1 MKKRSPI
8 ARKARRGVS
17 LVEMGLVLVVVS
29 ILVKTAVE
37 VSTSHTRR
45 QVTQRAAGNMST
57 IADDVQTYLERTY
70 FEVRARLEAAPGG
83 VIEESWDDLIS
94 NNRLSLPALPVSP
107 DGGRIRLFLTL
118 RGDAVYAVLMSFDG
132 AAGVFSPR
140 PDPVTK
146 LAGRV
151 TPNDPTRLN
160 GWDFSLAIPEIA
172 TLTGQDL
179 SGNIGVIRYVSQT
192 VNVDPYL
199 HRIAIP
205 GRPDLNRMRADLDM
219 GGFDLI
225 NANRVETRDLIVQ
238 DSLTV
243 PGRLR
248 AGEVRSDGDARFVQ
262 VSAGSVETDTL
273 AAANMNLSGSMSA
286 GSVIAGAVETQS
298 LVSASATFNSLI
310 ADFFE
315 GGVVYLGTGNFAQ
328 LDVNELN
335 ADRIIADEVYV
346 GDSDA
351 LGSGTGGTGTGDG
364 EAVDPPPVDTGDDTG
379 TSSSCFAPGTCV
391 RMADG
396 TERPIEHIRVGD
408 LLEDGGRVYMTG
420 LFLAS
425 DLYRLDGVE
434 VTGDH
439 LVRGDLGWI
448 PVRQH
453 PAAVRLLTGE
463 RLVHNLAT
471 TSNRV
476 RAGGLLFADF
486 AEITGPLFEDLL
498 NLRLEAPEQRQIA

>member
-1 MKKRSPI
+1 MKNRSRI
-8 ARKARRGVS
+8 ARRARRGVS
-17 LVEMGLVLVVVS
+17 LVEMGLVLIVVS

-45 QVTQRAAGNMST
+45 QVTQRAAGNMSA

-94 NNRLSLPALPVSP
+94 NNRISLPALPVSP
-107 DGGRIRLFLTL
+107 DGGRLRLFLTL
-118 RGDAVYAVLMSFDG
+118 RGDAVYAVVMSFDG
-132 AAGVFSPR
+132 SAGAFTPR
-140 PDPVTK
+140 PDPATK

-151 TPNDPTRLN
+151 TPNEPTRLN
-160 GWDFSLAIPEIA
+160 GWDFSLEIPEISA
-172 TLTGQDL
+172 LTGQDL

-192 VNVDPYL
+192 INVDPYL

-219 GGFDLI
+219 GGFDVI

-243 PGRLR
+243 PGRLL
-248 AGEVRSDGDARFVQ
+248 AGEVRSDGDARFAQ
-262 VSAGSVETDTL
+262 VSAGSVQTDTMV
-273 AAANMNLSGSMSA
+273 AGNLNLTGSMTA
-286 GSVIAGAVETQS
+286 GSVIAGAVETRA

-335 ADRIIADEVYV
+335 ADRVIADEVYV

-351 LGSGTGGTGTGDG
+351 LGSGTGETGTGDAG
-364 EAVDPPPVDTGDDTG
+364 TVDPPPVDPGGDTG
-379 TSSSCFAPGTCV
+379 GGSCFAPGTCV

-408 LLEDGGRVYMTG
+408 LLADGGRVYMTG
-420 LFLAS
+420 LFLAA

-439 LVRGDLGWI
+439 LVLSDTGWV
-448 PVRQH
+448 PVRSH

-471 TSNRV
+471 TRNRIQ
-476 RAGGLLFADF
+476 AGGLLFADY

-498 NLRLEAPEQRQIA
+498 NLRLAAADQRQIA

>member
-1 MKKRSPI
+1 MTQSRSRPVP
-8 ARKARRGVS
+8 RRGRRGYS
-17 LVEMGLVLVVVS
+17 LVELGLVLIVVS

-37 VSTSHTRR
+37 VSTSHARR
-45 QVTQRAAGNMST
+45 QITQRAAGNMSA
-57 IADDVQTYLERTY
+57 IADDVQTYMERTY
-70 FEVRARLEAAPGG
+70 FDIRTRLAAAPGG
-83 VIEESWDDLIS
+83 VIEESWDDLIA

-107 DGGRIRLFLTL
+107 DGGRIRLFFTL

-132 AAGVFSPR
+132 APGAFSPR

-146 LAGRV
+146 FAGRV
-151 TPNDPTRLN
+151 TPNTPTRLN
-160 GWDFSLAIPEIA
+160 GWDFSLDIPEIA

-225 NANRVETRDLIVQ
+225 NANRVETGDLSVQ
-238 DSLTV
+238 DTLTV
-243 PGRLR
+243 SGRLQ
-248 AGEVRSDGDARFVQ
+248 AVEIRSEGDARFAQ
-262 VSAGSVETDTL
+262 VTSGTLQATNIAAG
-273 AAANMNLSGSMSA
+273 NLNLTGQMSA
-286 GSVIAGAVETQS
+286 GSVVTGAVETAT

-328 LDVNELN
+328 LDVNLLT
-335 ADRIIADEVYV
+335 ADRVIADEVYV

-351 LGSGTGGTGTGDG
+351 LGSGGGSTVPDPVAPPPEPPPPTGG
-364 EAVDPPPVDTGDDTG
+364 
-379 TSSSCFAPGTCV
+379 SCFGPGT
-391 RMADG
+391 RILMADG
-396 TERPIEHIRVGD
+396 TERPIEAVRIGD
-408 LLEDGGRVYMTG
+408 LLADGGRVYMTG

-425 DLYRLDGVE
+425 DLFRLDGVE

-439 LVRGDLGWI
+439 LVRGDAGWG
-448 PVRQH
+448 PVREH
-453 PAAVRLLTGE
+453 PAAVRVLTGE

-476 RAGGLLFADF
+476 RAGGLLFADY

-498 NLRLEAPEQRQIA
+498 NLRLEAADQRQTA